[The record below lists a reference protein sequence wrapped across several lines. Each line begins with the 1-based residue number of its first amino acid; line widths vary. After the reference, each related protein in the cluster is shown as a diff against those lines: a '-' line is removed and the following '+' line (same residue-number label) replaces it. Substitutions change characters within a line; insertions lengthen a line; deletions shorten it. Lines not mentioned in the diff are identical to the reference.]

1 VTPDNL
7 GNPDLGPERGT
18 EIEAGFDAGLLDDRV
33 GVEFTYYY
41 QKTKDAILLREIAPS
56 TGFSG
61 SQWVNAG
68 EIKNSGMELLVR
80 ATPWETARHS
90 LELVFNMSTNDN
102 EVLSLGD
109 VTDEDFISAGSYLRH
124 QIGYPVGS
132 WFGLK
137 VVSAEFDANGRAV
150 NLRCADGQGGSTD
163 CATAPAVYQGR
174 TVPSTEGGFSSTL
187 TLFNNIRLFAQLDFK
202 TGFTKL
208 DGNYRVR
215 CYFFSECRENWYP
228 TEFDP
233 ALIAEVQAAGTY
245 PGALL
250 DDGDFLKLREV
261 SLSYGVPSDWMA
273 RMGARSGNITLAARN
288 LYTWT
293 KFMGLEPE
301 STFNGGSRGGNFS
314 MWEQNVLP
322 QLAQLVVTFNVSF

>member
-1 VTPDNL
+1 V
-7 GNPDLGPERGT
+7 
-18 EIEAGFDAGLLDDRV
+18 
-33 GVEFTYYY
+33 
-41 QKTKDAILLREIAPS
+41 
-56 TGFSG
+56 
-61 SQWVNAG
+61 
-68 EIKNSGMELLVR
+68 
-80 ATPWETARHS
+80 
-90 LELVFNMSTNDN
+90 STNDN

-109 VTDEDFISAGSYLRH
+109 VTDEDFISVGSYLRH

-132 WFGLK
+132 WFSPR
-137 VVSAEFDANGRAV
+137 VVSAEFDADGTAI
-150 NLRCADGQGGSTD
+150 NLRCDDGHGGSTD
-163 CATAPAVYQGR
+163 CSGAPNVYMGR
-174 TVPSTEGGFSSTL
+174 TVPSTEGGFASTL

-233 ALIAEVQAAGTY
+233 AKIAEIQAAGTY
-245 PGALL
+245 AGALL
-250 DDGDFLKLREV
+250 DDADFLKLREV
-261 SLSYGVPSDWMA
+261 SVSYGVPSEWVS
-273 RMGARSGNITLAARN
+273 RVGARSGNITVAARN

-301 STFNGGSRGGNFS
+301 STFNGGSRGGAFYL
-314 MWEQNVLP
+314 WEQNVLP